1 LLIDCFPAIWQP
13 NFPGFQ
19 RDLLVLFHI
28 AAAFHFVASK
38 CRSVI
43 ASRSGKFS
51 RQNIGSDDRHART
64 LPRDQRGSA
73 GRIANQRHPSIR
85 PTVHADLTYVVE
97 VEVWRIAHFLKQPRE
112 LPSGRFRVP
121 RSVVRKALLPLEM
134 EGRLTRH
141 VGRGTFVANGEERRA
156 GSKDPVDTSPAEL
169 LDACLTCYPQMSEL
183 AVATATAADLRAI
196 EQCLELLRDT
206 ATLAE
211 YAARD
216 AAFHQAIADA
226 THNALLVEIARI
238 IGRARERTDW
248 GELALHEGTPRDH
261 EGILEALVKRN
272 AKLARERT
280 RAHLLHARRSLLRRQ
295 QLNGHAIGRAKA
307 FCVCKWLV
315 IGASLKGI
323 VS

>member
-1 LLIDCFPAIWQP
+1 MGTLNGRKLESEDAVRRFVVAAIENGTMPAGARLP
-13 NFPGFQ
+13 TE
-19 RDLLVLFHI
+19 RVL
-28 AAAFHFVASK
+28 AK
-38 CRSVI
+38 
-43 ASRSGKFS
+43 
-51 RQNIGSDDRHART
+51 
-64 LPRDQRGSA
+64 
-73 GRIANQRHPSIR
+73 
-85 PTVHADLTYVVE
+85 
-97 VEVWRIAHFLKQPRE
+97 
-112 LPSGRFRVP
+112 RFRVP

-156 GSKDPVDTSPAEL
+156 AAKNPVDTSPAEL

-206 ATLAE
+206 TTLAE

-216 AAFHQAIADA
+216 AAFHQAVANA

-280 RAHLLHARRSLLRRQ
+280 RAHLLYARRSLL
-295 QLNGHAIGRAKA
+295 GG
-307 FCVCKWLV
+307 
-315 IGASLKGI
+315 S
-323 VS
+323 S